1 MTEAE
6 GEGRPW
12 CWAEWMGKLLHP
24 EAAGED
30 GGEGSAKVDGHH

>member
-12 CWAEWMGKLLHP
+12 CWAEWMGTLLHP
-24 EAAGED
+24 EAAGDD
-30 GGEGSAKVDGHH
+30 GRVPEVPSLS